1 MILKLNE
8 TFFYMIISNTQNLIY
23 LSMMYSMYENAGLIS
38 LIYPLS
44 IFGYALLE
52 ETRPRN
58 FFWKFIRIYTTI
70 ILFMKFIFNLDYFS
84 PYLQSDD
91 YLYWEGLLKI
101 GIVDYNELGKLLMYM
116 LPELMI
122 IMFIMLNEIHL
133 KLTGL
138 YYTIETD
145 VESVIDG
152 I

>member
-1 MILKLNE
+1 
-8 TFFYMIISNTQNLIY
+8 
-23 LSMMYSMYENAGLIS
+23 MYENAGLIS